1 MHDQAIILNLPEPL
15 YRRARE
21 TAESLSLPLDDVL
34 KQSIALSLPEL
45 ENDLPNDLRSDLSA
59 MSLYSDEELWNNA
72 REKMEEDKQANL
84 EVLAEQKKQRQLSES
99 EKSNLNRLI
108 EEAQYVMLR
117 KAEVYRLLAL
127 RGYKVFSSRSFSTN
141 SFET

>member
-1 MHDQAIILNLPEPL
+1 MPDQNITLNLPEAL
-15 YRRARE
+15 YKRARE

-45 ENDLPNDLRSDLSA
+45 ENDLPKDLRSDLSA
-59 MSLYSDEELWNNA
+59 MPLFSDEELWNTA
-72 REKMEEDKQANL
+72 RFTMDEDEQVKL
-84 EVLAEQKKQRQLSES
+84 EALAELKKQGQLSES
-99 EKSNLNRLI
+99 EKLNLKYLI

-117 KAEVYRLLAL
+117 KAEAYRLLAR

-141 SFET
+141 